1 MLNRPRF
8 VLCLFAGVA
17 LSVGLAL
24 PTFAQALP
32 QRPIEQPP
40 PNAVPGLIDIDGF
53 NLFLTCVGTGSPP
66 VILDA
71 GADDNSRAWRKVQ
84 PAVATLTQTCAYD
97 RANNGYS
104 DSRPSPDQ
112 TTALQNATEL
122 HTLLAQA
129 GISGPYVLVGHSYA
143 AAVDQVYA
151 GQYPEDVVGLVLV
164 DPIAGFF
171 FRGTSHIYGEV
182 LDFDTSRQQVEAS
195 RLPNVPLIVLTG
207 GSGPYSPAQFLDEH
221 RAIAARSPQGQHVVV
236 PNSGHQI
243 NEDQPDA
250 VIDAIKGV
258 LEAALNGGAA
268 TVSLCSVSS

>member
-8 VLCLFAGVA
+8 VLCLVAGVA
-17 LSVGLAL
+17 LSVGLAF

-32 QRPIEQPP
+32 QRQIEQPP
-40 PNAVPGLIDIDGF
+40 PDAVPGLIDISGF
-53 NLFLTCVGTGSPP
+53 QLFLTCVGTGIPP

-71 GADDNSRAWRKVQ
+71 GGGDDSRAWRKVQ

-122 HTLLAQA
+122 HTLLGQA

-151 GQYPEDVVGLVLV
+151 GQYPQDMVGLVLV
-164 DPIAGFF
+164 DPLAGFF
-171 FRGTSHIYGEV
+171 FRGMSHFYGEV
-182 LDFDTSRQQVEAS
+182 VDFDTSREQVEAS
-195 RLPNVPLIVLTG
+195 QLPNVTLIVLTG

-221 RAIAARSPQGQHVVV
+221 RAIAARSPQGRHMIVS
-236 PNSGHQI
+236 NSGHQI
-243 NEDQPDA
+243 HQDQPDA

-268 TVSLCSVSS
+268 TVSLRSAAQ